1 MDGVPRPRFD
11 LSLLGRFELTGPD
24 GVVDLPS
31 KKLAGLLAYLA
42 CMAPRQQSREK
53 LAALLWGS
61 HFDAQAKQNLRQALF
76 RLRKVLGQD
85 TLESDGELV
94 SLNAAVIQSDVGR
107 FESLVREGS
116 RDALG
121 AAADLYQGQLVEDV
135 IVGEEGWNEWLAG
148 ERDRLLELALGAM
161 ISLGEQELTAG
172 RGERALKAGQRAVAL
187 NNMREDA
194 HRLIV
199 QALAA
204 TGRRAEALKH
214 YQDLVVLLKHELN
227 TEPDAATRS
236 LIAELRSRSPPA
248 GSPDIKEVSGLAP
261 AQPDRSFANNKDDSA
276 QELKA
281 GNPAQESDAASS
293 AGAVGSSSSE
303 RRQLTIMACNI
314 VDSMALSARLDPE
327 DMRDLITAFHAVIDD
342 VASRFDGFV
351 AQYLGD
357 GVLVYFGYPA
367 ADEHDTEQAVRAGL
381 AILDAVHELKAD
393 SRVPL
398 QLRVGIA
405 TGLVVVGGQLGTG
418 ETAKQVA
425 IGGTPNLAARLQA
438 AAAAGELVIAASTH
452 RLVGRMFDCR
462 ALAAIEVEGLPQ
474 PVEAWQVRGGA
485 PGVSRF
491 EARRASA
498 QSALVGRR
506 EEIDLLLRRWGQSRL
521 GEGRVVLLSGE
532 SGIGKSRIAE
542 SLLDKLGGEPRACF
556 RYSCSP
562 HHTHSPLHPF
572 IAQLELAA
580 GLEPGGDAT
589 AKLDRLEAMLRLT
602 SKNLPRDMALIAEL
616 LGVPADERYPA
627 VAVSP
632 QQKREMILAAL
643 LDQLDG
649 AAAQGRA
656 LILFEDAHWVDPTS
670 QDLLDRMVARTA
682 GLPVLLVVTVRPEQQ
697 PGWVG
702 EPHVSML
709 PLNRLGRRDS
719 AAIIAGIAGDRPLP
733 DAVVEQVLA
742 RADGVPLFIEEL
754 TSALL
759 ESGALHQSAD
769 GYALDGPLPE
779 LAVPT
784 TLQASL
790 AARLDRLPS
799 VRDVA
804 QIGAAIGREFSH
816 KLIAAVS
823 PLAPMDL
830 DAALGRLTRAGL
842 ISRRGTPPEAIYL
855 FKHALVQDAA
865 YATMVRSR
873 RQPLHAS
880 IAAALIERFP
890 ALAETLPEV
899 VAHHFTEAERAS
911 EAVGYWVKAGRL
923 AQARWAHHEAVE
935 FFEQALQLVEATS
948 TSREA
953 LELAVDLRFELKG
966 SLLPLGAFDR
976 ILGCLRQAEGPT
988 AALGDQL
995 RLGQLGVHMCHTLA
1009 LAGDLREA
1017 IAFGESAR
1025 TIAASLEDVPLQVT
1039 GQLYLGAAY
1048 LWTGDYRRAE
1058 DLFLTVVRLL
1068 DGERSRERFGLTA
1081 FPAVIA
1087 RAYLTW
1093 CCTDGGEY
1101 ERGIVHAEAA
1111 IGLAEALDDPYTLT
1125 IACWYVGYLRIC
1137 RGEPDRAIDV
1147 LERALA
1153 LAREWNQT
1161 YNGALLSGMLGYA
1174 YAMSGRTAEGI
1185 ALLER
1190 GLGFLEAMGHR
1201 VGQPNFMVF
1210 LGEACALD
1218 GRFADASGFLTR
1230 ALALA
1235 REGSQRGYEAR
1246 ALRLLG
1252 EVAARDASPKK
1263 ALRYYRD
1270 ALVLAEKIGMRPLI
1284 AHCHLGL
1291 GRLYQGTSEPKRAT
1305 EHFSTA
1311 ATMYRDLDMPF
1322 WLERAD
1328 AEWRQ

>member
-1 MDGVPRPRFD
+1 MEGASSPIFH
-11 LSLLGRFELTGPD
+11 LSLLGRFELTGPN

-42 CMAPRQQSREK
+42 CNAPRPQSREK
-53 LAALLWGS
+53 LSALLWGS

-76 RLRKVLGQD
+76 RLRKVLGED
-85 TLESDGELV
+85 ALESDGEV
-94 SLNAAVIQSDVGR
+94 ISLNPAAVLCDVGR
-107 FESLVREGS
+107 FEAMVREGS
-116 RDALG
+116 RDALS
-121 AAADLYQGQLVEDV
+121 AAADLYRGRLIDDV
-135 IVGEEGWNEWLAG
+135 TVSEEGWSDWLAS

-161 ISLGEQELTAG
+161 VGLGDQELAIG
-172 RGERALKAGQRAVAL
+172 RAEHALKAGHRAIAL
-187 NNMREDA
+187 NDMREDA

-199 QALAA
+199 RALAA
-204 TGRRAEALKH
+204 TGRKAEALKH
-214 YQDLVVLLKHELN
+214 YQDLVVLLKRELN

-236 LIAELRSRSPPA
+236 LVAELRSTRPPTA
-248 GSPDIKEVSGLAP
+248 VALPSIAMVPVTNMRGDPE
-261 AQPDRSFANNKDDSA
+261 

-281 GNPAQESDAASS
+281 ETPAAPSDAVLS
-293 AGAVGSSSSE
+293 AVVVGPGSSE

-327 DMRDLITAFHAVIDD
+327 HMRDLITAFHRAIDD
-342 VASRFDGFV
+342 VVSRFDGFV

-357 GVLVYFGYPA
+357 GALVYFGYPV
-367 ADEHDTEQAVRAGL
+367 ADEHETEQAVRAGL
-381 AILDAVHELKAD
+381 AILDTVRTLKAD
-393 SRVPL
+393 SGVPL
-398 QLRVGIA
+398 QARAGIA
-405 TGLVVVGGQLGTG
+405 TGLVVVGAQLGTG
-418 ETAKQVA
+418 DLAKRLA

-438 AAAAGELVIAASTH
+438 AAAPGEVVIAASTW

-462 ALAAIEVEGLPQ
+462 ALASIDVKGLPQ
-474 PVEAWQVRGGA
+474 PVEAWQVRGEA
-485 PGVSRF
+485 DGVSRF

-498 QSALVGRR
+498 QSALVGRQ
-506 EEIDLLLRRWGQSRL
+506 EEIELLLRRWDQAKL
-521 GEGRVVLLSGE
+521 GDGRVVLLSGE
-532 SGIGKSRIAE
+532 PGIGKSRISE
-542 SLLDKLGGEPRACF
+542 TLLVRLEGEPHARF
-556 RYSCSP
+556 RYFCSP
-562 HHTHSPLHPF
+562 HHTQSPLYPL
-572 IAQLELAA
+572 ITQLEQAA
-580 GLEPGGDAT
+580 GFEPGSDSSARFD
-589 AKLDRLEAMLRLT
+589 KLEALLRPT
-602 SKNLPRDMALIAEL
+602 AKNLPRDVALIAEL

-627 VAVSP
+627 VEVSP
-632 QQKREMILAAL
+632 QQKREMTLTAL
-643 LDQLDG
+643 LDRLVG
-649 AAAQGRA
+649 AAAQGA
-656 LILFEDAHWVDPTS
+656 VLILVEDAHWIDPTS
-670 QDLLDRMVARTA
+670 QDLLERMVARA
-682 GLPVLLVVTVRPEQQ
+682 ASLPMLLVVTARPELQ
-697 PGWVG
+697 PNWVG
-702 EPHVSML
+702 APHVSML

-719 AAIIAGIAGDRPLP
+719 AGIIAGIARDKALP
-733 DAVVEQVLA
+733 DAVVDQILA

-754 TSALL
+754 TSALI
-759 ESGALHQSAD
+759 ESGVLRETD
-769 GYALDGPLPE
+769 EGYALDGPLPE
-779 LAVPT
+779 LDIPA

-790 AARLDRLPS
+790 VARLDRLAT
-799 VRDVA
+799 VKDVA

-816 KLIAAVS
+816 EMIAAVS
-823 PLAPMDL
+823 AMTPIDL
-830 DAALGRLTRAGL
+830 DAALERLTDSGL
-842 ISRRGTPPEAIYL
+842 VSRRGATPDATYS

-865 YATMVRSR
+865 YATMLRSR
-873 RQPLHAS
+873 RQPLHAR
-880 IAAALIERFP
+880 IAARLIERFP
-890 ALAETLPEV
+890 ALVETQPEV
-899 VAHHFTEAERAS
+899 VAHHFTEAGRAS
-911 EAVGYWVKAGRL
+911 EAMGYWVKAGRL
-923 AQARWAHHEAVE
+923 AQARWAHHEAAE
-935 FFEQALQLVEATS
+935 FFEQALQLVEAQS

-953 LELAVDLRFELKG
+953 LELAIDLRFELKG

-976 ILGCLRQAEGPT
+976 ILDCLRQAEGPIR
-988 AALGDQL
+988 ALGDQR
-995 RLGQLGVHMCHTLA
+995 RLGQLGVHMCHALG

-1017 IAFGESAR
+1017 IAFGETAR

-1039 GQLYLGAAY
+1039 GHLYLGAAY

-1101 ERGIVHAEAA
+1101 ERGIVHAEGA

-1125 IACWYVGYLRIC
+1125 IACWYVAYLRIC
-1137 RGEPDRAIDV
+1137 RGEPGRAIDV

-1153 LAREWNQT
+1153 VAREWNQT

-1210 LGEACALD
+1210 LGEACALA

-1252 EVAARDASPKK
+1252 DVAARDESPKK
-1263 ALRYYRD
+1263 ALRHYRD
-1270 ALVLAEKIGMRPLI
+1270 ALALAEEIGMRPLI

-1291 GRLYQGTSEPKRAT
+1291 GRLYQGTGEPKRAT

-1311 ATMYRDLDMPF
+1311 ATMYRDLDMSY
-1322 WLERAD
+1322 WLERAE
-1328 AEWRQ
+1328 AEWRQRA